1 MTETNTVFELKD
13 ESLLSDLK
21 EANKQSFEV
30 YNPAN
35 NQLIAHVRD
44 TSKTEA
50 NKIID
55 SANEAFLGWSK
66 TTVDERSKCLLKWAD
81 LIYENVED
89 LSKIMTIEQG
99 KPLTEAAGEIKYAA
113 GFLNWYAEEAQREVG
128 RMMPAHNLGQRL
140 MVTYQPLGVGAI
152 ITPWNFPAL
161 MILREAA
168 PALASGC
175 TVVVKP
181 SELTPLSALALKTL
195 ADKAG
200 VPKGVFSLITVSK
213 NSTADIGNLFTS
225 STKVHK
231 ISFTGSTQTGKLLAK
246 AGAETITRMSLELG
260 GNAPFIVFDDA
271 NLDGA
276 VDGLIASK
284 FKNSG
289 QACVATNRV
298 FIQEGIY
305 DEFVEKLIEKTK
317 KLTVGNGI
325 NKGTDLG
332 PLISVAAVN
341 KLESF
346 VNDALEKG
354 GKLLLGGT
362 KSKSGEAFFNPTLIE
377 NVNDNMQAMQSE
389 IFGPLA
395 MLSKFKTEEEVLE
408 KANNTIHG
416 LAAYFYSN
424 NRARCWRMS
433 DGLEAGIIGENTV
446 AFSSART
453 PFGGF
458 KQSGIGRDGGIE
470 GLREW
475 QEVKYRCIGGLD

>member
-1 MTETNTVFELKD
+1 
-13 ESLLSDLK
+13 
-21 EANKQSFEV
+21 
-30 YNPAN
+30 
-35 NQLIAHVRD
+35 
-44 TSKTEA
+44 
-50 NKIID
+50 
-55 SANEAFLGWSK
+55 
-66 TTVDERSKCLLKWAD
+66 
-81 LIYENVED
+81 
-89 LSKIMTIEQG
+89 
-99 KPLTEAAGEIKYAA
+99 
-113 GFLNWYAEEAQREVG
+113 
-128 RMMPAHNLGQRL
+128 
-140 MVTYQPLGVGAI
+140 VGAI

-260 GNAPFIVFDDA
+260 GNAPFIVFNDA

-284 FKNSG
+284 FRNSG
-289 QACVATNRV
+289 QACVATNRI

-377 NVNDNMQAMQSE
+377 NVNDNMQAMQCE